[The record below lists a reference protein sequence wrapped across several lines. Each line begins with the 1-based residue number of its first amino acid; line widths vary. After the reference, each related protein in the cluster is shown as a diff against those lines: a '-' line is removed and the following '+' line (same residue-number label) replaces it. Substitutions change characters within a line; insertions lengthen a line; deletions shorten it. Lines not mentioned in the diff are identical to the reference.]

1 MTTGYVMPPAPEP
14 IALPRRSGWVTTT
27 AVVLFV
33 AGALSG
39 LVGLVFLI
47 LGLAGGSAFTDLM
60 TGQPGMPEDVDIE
73 AMSRVVTGVMGVIG
87 AITLAWAAAHVAAGV
102 GILAGRG
109 WARVTGMVVSI
120 LGFLVSLLALVGTLA
135 SWGTASSVIME
146 DPVFLEEAGGYSAGE
161 LMTATIIT
169 SVVFIGPFV
178 IGYLI
183 AAIALARNGRF
194 FDRRAR
200 AAVTPAT

>member
-14 IALPRRSGWVTTT
+14 IAVPRRSGWVTTA

-47 LGLAGGSAFTDLM
+47 LGLAGGSALTELM
-60 TGQPGMPEDVDIE
+60 TGQPGLPDELDVE
-73 AMSRVVTGVMGVIG
+73 AMSGVVTGVMVVIG
-87 AITLAWAAAHVAAGV
+87 VITLAWATAHVAAGV

-109 WARVTGMVVSI
+109 WARITGMVVSI

-135 SWGTASSVIME
+135 SSASTSSVIME
-146 DPVFLEEAGGYSAGE
+146 DPAFLEEAGGYSAGE

-169 SVVFIGPFV
+169 SLVFIGPFV
-178 IGYLI
+178 VGYLI

-200 AAVTPAT
+200 AVAAPVA